1 MRKFIH
7 QPGRHLSLLFIFVV
21 VSFISTK
28 AQGFSPES
36 QKKLR
41 GAIENFQNDP
51 NHPFVGGISAAVKV
65 DGLAFWQGTT
75 GYAARNVDAQNNLL
89 PGGTAFT
96 SETLSRIYSVTKT
109 FTAALVLE
117 LAREGTFSLDD
128 AVNKYIPLN
137 LINASLN
144 SSVTIRQLLVHES
157 GYSDYPDEIN
167 LQIAVAFQPT
177 HVWTPFEVLTFVHQ
191 INQPGVV
198 RSYSST
204 NYLVLGAII
213 EIATGKPV
221 QQLYRDRFFTPL
233 GLTSMYLDVRES
245 QPPGSTLAAP
255 HDNISPFNPIF
266 QFTGQPTFPDAYT
279 NISAFPFTAI
289 GSLEFTGGG
298 IISNAADLAE
308 WGNALFGGRATSK
321 ATLDSM
327 LSSISPT
334 PDEFGNRLGY
344 GIKNTPFIS
353 GSFDFIGHNGSAP
366 GYRSAMFYN
375 AERKMTIVVLTNFAG
390 VSPYDIAKAIYEALP
405 DFICGNQNKKEDKIQ
420 LCFKGNTLCV
430 DRSAAAG
437 LIKKGAYLGRCE
449 QSSLTK
455 TTTTQSMIE
464 GQQFISAKTGMILF
478 PNPASGSVSV
488 IFQPAESGRVQL
500 DLYSINGKLV
510 STILSGEVEKG
521 AQQKIKIE
529 TSNLPA
535 GTYVTRLTTG
545 DGISLQNLII
555 TH

>member
-1 MRKFIH
+1 M
-7 QPGRHLSLLFIFVV
+7 
-21 VSFISTK
+21 
-28 AQGFSPES
+28 
-36 QKKLR
+36 
-41 GAIENFQNDP
+41 
-51 NHPFVGGISAAVKV
+51 GGISAAVKV

-420 LCFKGNTLCV
+420 LCFNGNTLCV

>member
-420 LCFKGNTLCV
+420 LCFNGNTLCV

-488 IFQPAESGRVQL
+488 IFQPAESRRVQL

>member
-96 SETLSRIYSVTKT
+96 SEKLSRIYSVTKT

-233 GLTSMYLDVRES
+233 GFTSMYLDVRES

-266 QFTGQPTFPDAYT
+266 QFTAQPTFPDAYT